1 MAFNL
6 TATRLVLVMTDL
18 AGDTYELYYR
28 NPTNAERVAFSNSLY
43 EKKGKKTVAKENVF
57 AEQVAMG
64 KKLCLGFSEGYFMD
78 GDDFISSDK
87 SKPYHREDWKD
98 LIEAARPTDFQKI
111 AIAALQ
117 PSAVGSESE
126 QDDEDVAGDV
136 GVDHAAEQPQAGS
149 ETPVEPESEA
159 PLANSSEAS

>member
-18 AGDTYELYYR
+18 AGETYELFYR

-43 EKKGKKTVAKENVF
+43 EKKGKKTVVKDNVF

-87 SKPYHREDWKD
+87 SKPYYCEGWKE
-98 LIEAARPTDFQKI
+98 LIEAARPTDFVKI

-117 PSAVGSESE
+117 PSAVGSE

-136 GVDHAAEQPQAGS
+136 GVDPAADEPQAET
-149 ETPVEPESEA
+149 ETPAQAESEA